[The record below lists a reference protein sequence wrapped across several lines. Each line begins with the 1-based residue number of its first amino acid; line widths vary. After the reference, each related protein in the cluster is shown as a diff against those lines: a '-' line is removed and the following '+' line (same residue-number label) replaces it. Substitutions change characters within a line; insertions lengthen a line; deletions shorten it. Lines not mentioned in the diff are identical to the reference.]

1 MKITF
6 ETGRYD
12 SVTFDV
18 NSYDQVADII
28 AALFTSTE
36 EIRLIP
42 KKEEKAVE
50 VQSESSD
57 QSSI

>member
-6 ETGRYD
+6 ENGRYD

-28 AALFTSTE
+28 AALFKSTE
-36 EIRLIP
+36 QIRLIP
-42 KKEEKAVE
+42 KKEVNPDEI
-50 VQSESSD
+50 QSESSD
-57 QSSI
+57 